1 MKLLFLASLA
11 LVTISQAKFLL
22 DPQEANQVLLSRERR
37 AKNDPFASD
46 VLREC
51 QEKQCKWE
59 EYLEGQENNDQYKR
73 GSDLREELKASK
85 RSGKNWHKDL
95 FDQYYSDC
103 WARVKAADL
112 HKKPFEF
119 GKACYKDHFA
129 PQREQYYSGQQTQDY

>member
-1 MKLLFLASLA
+1 MGTMKLLFLASLA

-37 AKNDPFASD
+37 AKHDPFASD

-51 QEKQCKWE
+51 QDKQCKWE

-95 FDQYYSDC
+95 FDQFYSDC
-103 WARVKAADL
+103 WARVKAPICTRSLLNLEKLVIKTIL
-112 HKKPFEF
+112 HR
-119 GKACYKDHFA
+119 
-129 PQREQYYSGQQTQDY
+129 RENNTT